1 MCSREAGI
9 IVVVVFHGFRFS
21 FFFFLFCCALIFTS
35 ETRVAVTGCV
45 FYIYILLYQCKFRV
59 RMIFLKKY
67 WRNNTVCS
75 YISLFEIEAFKFVTI
90 LNGDI

>member
-21 FFFFLFCCALIFTS
+21 FFFFSFLLCFNFYIRDTCGSYWMF
-35 ETRVAVTGCV
+35 

-90 LNGDI
+90 FNGDI

>member
-21 FFFFLFCCALIFTS
+21 FFFFLFTS

-45 FYIYILLYQCKFRV
+45 FYIYIIVPMQ
-59 RMIFLKKY
+59 I
-67 WRNNTVCS
+67 
-75 YISLFEIEAFKFVTI
+75 
-90 LNGDI
+90 

>member
-45 FYIYILLYQCKFRV
+45 FYIYIIVPMQ
-59 RMIFLKKY
+59 I
-67 WRNNTVCS
+67 
-75 YISLFEIEAFKFVTI
+75 
-90 LNGDI
+90 

>member
-1 MCSREAGI
+1 MLVTETLQGVTDMCSREAGI

-45 FYIYILLYQCKFRV
+45 FYIYIIVPMQ
-59 RMIFLKKY
+59 I
-67 WRNNTVCS
+67 
-75 YISLFEIEAFKFVTI
+75 
-90 LNGDI
+90 